1 MIQKLHVLILFLFI
15 SISSNAQVPRGFSF
29 GVGMNQSMLDSDD
42 LLTDPNVSYN
52 AGIAFNM
59 GYHETFNY
67 EITSVVS
74 SNSLKLDYVDAQ
86 ALTIQQAKY
95 SVQNIDFGF
104 NMNYYIITPDEDKFY
119 FGPSA
124 GGYVSISSG
133 QLSSKEN
140 ANGQYY
146 LPYRLTENSFSD
158 ISKFNYGVSLGVTG
172 GYNRFRL
179 ALKYNLGLSNFLNGV
194 QTDNYSETNTY
205 TGPSL
210 EGKLHSVSL
219 ILYFKIFR

>member
-1 MIQKLHVLILFLFI
+1 MIQKLHLFILFITI
-15 SISSNAQVPRGFSF
+15 SINAQVPRGFSV
-29 GVGMNQSMLDSDD
+29 GVGMNQTMLDSDD
-42 LLTDPNVSYN
+42 LLSDPNLSYN

-59 GYHETFNY
+59 GYHESFNY
-67 EITSVVS
+67 EITTLVS

-86 ALTIQQAKY
+86 ALTVQQAKY

-124 GGYVSISSG
+124 GVYASISSG
-133 QLSSKEN
+133 QLSPKEN
-140 ANGQYY
+140 ANDQYY

-205 TGPSL
+205 SGPSL
-210 EGKLHSVSL
+210 EGKLHSLSL
-219 ILYFKIFR
+219 ILYYKIFK

>member
-1 MIQKLHVLILFLFI
+1 MIQKLHLFILFI
-15 SISSNAQVPRGFSF
+15 TITINAQVPRGFSV
-29 GVGMNQSMLDSDD
+29 GVGINQTMLDSDD
-42 LLTDPNVSYN
+42 LLSDPNLSYN

-59 GYHETFNY
+59 GYQESFNY
-67 EITSVVS
+67 EITTLVS
-74 SNSLKLDYVDAQ
+74 SNSLKLDYVDDQ
-86 ALTIQQAKY
+86 ALTVQQAKY

-124 GGYVSISSG
+124 GVFASVSNG
-133 QLSSKEN
+133 QLSPKEN

-146 LPYRLTENSFSD
+146 LPYRLTENNFED
-158 ISKFNYGVSLGVTG
+158 ISKFNYGASLGVTG

-179 ALKYNLGLSNFLNGV
+179 ALKYNLGLSNFLSGV
-194 QTDNYSETNTY
+194 ETDSYSETNTY

-219 ILYFKIFR
+219 IFYYKIFR